1 MPATASSAYGR
12 RRAAYFAVALDE
24 DRFAVYD
31 LGLDRTARRAHL
43 AKTINGLIAAF

>member
-12 RRAAYFAVALDE
+12 RRAAYFAIALDE

-31 LGLDRTARRAHL
+31 LGLDRTARRTHL
-43 AKTINGLIAAF
+43 AKTKYASVAAF